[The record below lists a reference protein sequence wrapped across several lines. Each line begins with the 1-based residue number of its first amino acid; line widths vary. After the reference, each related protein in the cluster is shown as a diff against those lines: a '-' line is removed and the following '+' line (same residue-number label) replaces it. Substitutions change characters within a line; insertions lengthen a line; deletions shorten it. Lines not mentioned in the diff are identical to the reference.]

1 MTCQVIAECALD
13 TTVDCQRYPD
23 DPFLNAL
30 QQFMNS
36 THKNPIIDLAI
47 YFPLVKKI
55 LAIICRIASPTGQFT
70 QSIIDRVQRAIDKR
84 RSGQAYRHNDILQLL
99 LDAAEKP
106 SVDKNQR
113 HSDSENSS
121 DQVTDSSPSPSVSS
135 SASRRMQY
143 LLSDDEI
150 IANAWVFLLGGF
162 ETTANALSYCAY
174 LLATHP
180 DIQEK
185 VYQEIVD
192 NIVEVISSVAL

>member
-1 MTCQVIAECALD
+1 MIAECALD

-30 QQFMNS
+30 RQFLNS
-36 THKNPIIDLAI
+36 AHKNPIIDMAI

-55 LAIICRIASPTGQFT
+55 LAVVCRIASPTGQFT
-70 QSIIDRVQRAIDKR
+70 QSIIDKVQRAIDKR
-84 RSGQAYRHNDILQLL
+84 RSGQVYRHNDILQLL

-106 SVDKNQR
+106 MNDQQQQ
-113 HSDSENSS
+113 HSDSENS
-121 DQVTDSSPSPSVSS
+121 DVTTPSPPTVSS
-135 SASRRMQY
+135 SSTRRMQY

-180 DIQEK
+180 DVQEK
-185 VYQEIVD
+185 VYQEI
-192 NIVEVISSVAL
+192 IEHIEVL